1 MFMGYVINVR
11 NSDTMS
17 TFVAA
22 VIILGLCF
30 VGFGIGVLF
39 FGKIAKRDRCGSVPS
54 IDSEKDQCLNQKAG
68 LCPFEDE
75 SGGLKNAKMTQI
87 SFNLDDH

>member
-1 MFMGYVINVR
+1 MCMGYVTNVS
-11 NSDTMS
+11 NIVAMT

-22 VIILGLCF
+22 VIILGICF

-54 IDSEKDQCLNQKAG
+54 LDSEKNECLNQKAG

-87 SFNLDDH
+87 SFNSDDH